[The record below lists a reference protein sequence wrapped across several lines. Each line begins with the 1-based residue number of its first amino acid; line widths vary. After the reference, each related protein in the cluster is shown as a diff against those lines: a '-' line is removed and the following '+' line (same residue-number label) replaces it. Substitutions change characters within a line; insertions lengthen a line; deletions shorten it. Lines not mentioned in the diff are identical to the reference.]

1 MRDKHILDSL
11 GKYMF
16 STKNISCLHSKD
28 MQIMQKPKPP
38 QKQEI
43 TCTSKQ
49 SSADSD
55 GIYPHQTDKL
65 FWCFYIIRQ
74 GKDAYEY
81 VGQGEFKVESST
93 KIQTIEQLGNY
104 KAQLKQCKLKNNDI
118 ENELLNEKR
127 ITISGLQAL
136 CIVHNISLMYVCG
149 RTYYEINLNNTE
161 VHHLIEKYDSTKI
174 SVRTDV
180 GKDKI
185 VNIRKNYF
193 RIVNINKPLLSIS
206 SYKLDQLREF
216 CVKFNISAYDA
227 LGRQKKKAKLYEEII
242 QQI

>member
-1 MRDKHILDSL
+1 MGDKHILDSL

-16 STKNISCLHSKD
+16 STKNISCLHLKD
-28 MQIMQKPKPP
+28 MQIMQKPKSP
-38 QKQEI
+38 QKHE
-43 TCTSKQ
+43 TACTSKQ
-49 SSADSD
+49 SSAESDS
-55 GIYPHQTDKL
+55 IYPHQTDKL
-65 FWCFYIIRQ
+65 FWCFYIIKH
-74 GKDAYEY
+74 GKDAYKY
-81 VGQGEFKVESST
+81 VGQGGFKIESST
-93 KIQTIEQLGNY
+93 KIQTIEQLRDY
-104 KAQLKQCKLKNNDI
+104 KAQLKLYKLKHNDI

-136 CIVHNISLMYVCG
+136 CIVHNVSLIYVCG

-180 GKDKI
+180 DKDKI

-193 RIVNINKPLLSIS
+193 RIMNINKPVLSIS

-216 CVKFNISAYDA
+216 CGKFNISVYDA